1 MHEFTLLVPAPILKM
16 TSPFLILMYVLL
28 LHALLRHVLLLPV
41 LLLPGRS
48 SPVHRLSQGGEQAG
62 GPLGEGGRRGRGR
75 RVVVVLKEQ
84 VTVEQNSKAF

>member
-1 MHEFTLLVPAPILKM
+1 MACPFPPNQSQVASLYFRQLVL
-16 TSPFLILMYVLL
+16 VLL
-28 LHALLRHVLLLPV
+28 PVLLLPV